1 MDLPDDLEFMSVAE
15 AINAAKEDG
24 CSDHS
29 IAAATAA
36 LAAKEER
43 LHGGAFAASFIYS
56 FAKSYTENSERC
68 TGELCQYMNG
78 PAARGREEFAV
89 RLLRENNFDVAA
101 ATARLR
107 HGPSPSSLAAR
118 IEKEHGTETVGGPVA
133 PAAGA
138 DDSSTGWDKAIK
150 NANAK
155 FGAPADITQTKH

>member
-1 MDLPDDLEFMSVAE
+1 MDLPDDLELMSVAE

-43 LHGGAFAASFIYS
+43 LHEGAFAAAFIYS
-56 FAKSYTENSERC
+56 FAKSFTQSAEQR
-68 TGELCQYMNG
+68 TGEFCQYMND
-78 PAARGREEFAV
+78 PAARGCEVFAV

-107 HGPSPSSLAAR
+107 HGPSPSSLSTR
-118 IEKEHGTETVGGPVA
+118 IEREHGAETVGGSAFAAVA
-133 PAAGA
+133 DAG
-138 DDSSTGWDKAIK
+138 STGWDKAVK
-150 NANAK
+150 NANART
-155 FGAPADITQTKH
+155 GATVTDLTQTKH